1 MNCRAGVSDSGPASF
16 FHQSKG
22 LMKYSL
28 IGLVITTMSLI
39 PSSQVSAGGDQE
51 YPSEIVFRFVAACA
65 MTIEQKSGP
74 YNDDLPIEICSCIL
88 DKTRE
93 KMSFV
98 EFHSKP
104 ELTKESVQEHTA
116 RCAASLW
123 RFRKSM

>member
-1 MNCRAGVSDSGPASF
+1 MAVGV
-16 FHQSKG
+16 
-22 LMKYSL
+22 
-28 IGLVITTMSLI
+28 I
-39 PSSQVSAGGDQE
+39 PTSQASAGDGQE
-51 YPSEIVFRFVAACA
+51 YPSERVFRFVAACA

-104 ELTKESVQEHTA
+104 ESTKESMKEHAA
-116 RCAASLW
+116 RCAVSLW
-123 RFRKSM
+123 RISNPV

>member
-28 IGLVITTMSLI
+28 VGLVITTMSLI
-39 PSSQVSAGGDQE
+39 PSSQVSAGDDQE
-51 YPSEIVFRFVAACA
+51 YPSEIVFRFVAACVVT
-65 MTIEQKSGP
+65 MEQQSGP
-74 YNDDLPIEICSCIL
+74 YEDGLPIEICSCIL

-104 ELTKESVQEHTA
+104 ESTKESVKEHAA
-116 RCAASLW
+116 RCAVSLW
-123 RFRKSM
+123 RISNPL

>member
-1 MNCRAGVSDSGPASF
+1 
-16 FHQSKG
+16 
-22 LMKYSL
+22 MKYL
-28 IGLVITTMSLI
+28 IVGLVITTMSLI
-39 PSSQVSAGGDQE
+39 PSSQVSARNDQE

-65 MTIEQKSGP
+65 MTMEQQSGP
-74 YNDDLPIEICSCIL
+74 YEDDLPIEICSCIL

-116 RCAASLW
+116 RCAVSLW
-123 RFRKSM
+123 RISNSL

>member
-39 PSSQVSAGGDQE
+39 PSSQVSAGDDQE

-74 YNDDLPIEICSCIL
+74 YEDDLPIEICSCIL

-98 EFHSKP
+98 AFHSKP
-104 ELTKESVQEHTA
+104 ESTKESVKEHAA
-116 RCAASLW
+116 RCAVSLW
-123 RFRKSM
+123 RISNPL

>member
-1 MNCRAGVSDSGPASF
+1 
-16 FHQSKG
+16 
-22 LMKYSL
+22 MKYSL

-39 PSSQVSAGGDQE
+39 PSSQVSAGDDQE

-65 MTIEQKSGP
+65 MTMEQKSGP
-74 YNDDLPIEICSCIL
+74 YKDDLPIEICSCIL

-104 ELTKESVQEHTA
+104 ESTKESVKEHAA
-116 RCAASLW
+116 RCAVSLW
-123 RFRKSM
+123 RISNPL